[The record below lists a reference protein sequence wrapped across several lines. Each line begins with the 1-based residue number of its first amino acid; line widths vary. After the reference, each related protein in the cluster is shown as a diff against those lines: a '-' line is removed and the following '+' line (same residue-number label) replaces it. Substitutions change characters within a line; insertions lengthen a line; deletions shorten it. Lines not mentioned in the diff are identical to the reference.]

1 MGEGYLSTR
10 IIKWINSQPGC
21 RAIKMHSGPHQGR
34 GEPDIFASI
43 RGRMMVVET
52 KLPGKGGT
60 ITQIQRY
67 MLQQWRSAGA
77 MASSATTLEEVQSIV
92 HQLILEDDTY
102 GSQ

>member
-1 MGEGYLSTR
+1 
-10 IIKWINSQPGC
+10 
-21 RAIKMHSGPHQGR
+21 
-34 GEPDIFASI
+34 
-43 RGRMMVVET
+43 MVVET